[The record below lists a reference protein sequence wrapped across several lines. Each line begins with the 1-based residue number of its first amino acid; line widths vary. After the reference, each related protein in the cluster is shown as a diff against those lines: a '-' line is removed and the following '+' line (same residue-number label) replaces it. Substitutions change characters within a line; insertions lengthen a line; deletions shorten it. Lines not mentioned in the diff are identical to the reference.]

1 MKTVSWKC
9 VKKVL
14 GPSSLWPR
22 WPLIW
27 DVLIGTKIDIGYCA
41 KVYIEQLFSGMR
53 SKHLTMVSHSMI
65 IMTRNYDLLKLA
77 ETHLLTLTYS
87 LSSDHAKTA
96 TIGTILTILCG
107 NSCHDERE
115 LVCFALLMTIVSMTL
130 NLLSVQAA
138 ETEIAG
144 TRSPQGN
151 KNVAPQCLLLPGK

>member
-1 MKTVSWKC
+1 
-9 VKKVL
+9 
-14 GPSSLWPR
+14 
-22 WPLIW
+22 
-27 DVLIGTKIDIGYCA
+27 
-41 KVYIEQLFSGMR
+41 MR
-53 SKHLTMVSHSMI
+53 SKHLTMVSRSMI
-65 IMTRNYDLLKLA
+65 IMIHNYDLLKLA
-77 ETHLLTLTYS
+77 ETHLPTLTYS
-87 LSSDHAKTA
+87 LSSGHAEIV

-151 KNVAPQCLLLPGK
+151 KNRHSASSCLGNKEIPQMNEG